1 MAFNVLQ
8 FSLGQFS
15 HLVAGMLW
23 IFAHFK
29 KPGDFFQR
37 EIHCLGALYEPQPRQ
52 VSFIINADTGRGTA
66 NRAQQ
71 LYLLVV
77 TQRIG
82 GQARQPGHVTD
93 AVPGSLTALLLLP
106 LP

>member
-1 MAFNVLQ
+1 MTFYVLQ
-8 FSLGQFS
+8 FPLGQFS
-15 HLVAGMLW
+15 HLVSGMLW

-52 VSFIINADTGRGTA
+52 VSVIINADTGRGTT
-66 NRAQQ
+66 NWAQQ

-82 GQARQPGHVTD
+82 GQARQPGYVTD
-93 AVPGSLTALLLLP
+93 VVPGSLTAVLLSP